1 VEIQIIMRPQA
12 FLKEFV
18 PLHDVDILRIL
29 LITPVVVKK
38 FLWNF
43 IEGLAVSLATNI
55 RFYDDMQ
62 IFNRIFTIAR

>member
-1 VEIQIIMRPQA
+1 VEIQIIMRLHA

-18 PLHDVDILRIL
+18 LLHDVDILRIL

>member
-1 VEIQIIMRPQA
+1 MRPQA